1 MTDCQH
7 QGTEAL
13 KAAFKGKAE
22 ELADAEKRPFGVF
35 SRVPEP
41 LLCAYRTW
49 PLGTQ
54 GVWGDSQS
62 CVYELVRDSTKRRRE
77 VAVHPS

>member
-22 ELADAEKRPFGVF
+22 ELADADKRPFGVF

-49 PLGTQ
+49 PLGTRSL
-54 GVWGDSQS
+54 G
-62 CVYELVRDSTKRRRE
+62 
-77 VAVHPS
+77 

>member
-1 MTDCQH
+1 MTDCQ
-7 QGTEAL
+7 QGTGAL
-13 KAAFKGKAE
+13 KAIFKGKAE
-22 ELADAEKRPFGVF
+22 ELADAGKRPFGVF

-41 LLCAYRTW
+41 LLCAYLTW

-62 CVYELVRDSTKRRRE
+62 CVYELVRDITNRRRE